1 MRSGARA
8 RGRLASSHVVVSS
21 PRGGGAEQIQNP
33 RQDASTG
40 KEDVCR
46 RQLHRPLSSA
56 GVLVLATRVV
66 DAYIMP
72 LGGKALKK
80 REQVRG
86 PRPRPR
92 GCRFRAR
99 GANAKAFA
107 TLQAKD
113 AAAGIIRDEG
123 VLRKMRTAKADVM
136 CTICALAA
144 SDGSRGR
151 RVARDRRGRSSARFT
166 SSTLRRLDV
175 VQTDEE
181 ERRRED
187 TRGIEAPG
195 EDVRGVLPLRH

>member
-1 MRSGARA
+1 MPCAAARA
-8 RGRLASSHVVVSS
+8 PEAASRHLTRVVVSS
-21 PRGGGAEQIQNP
+21 PRGAPTPEQLKSPAGRGEEGGRGRVDTVSIA
-33 RQDASTG
+33 RYSLG
-40 KEDVCR
+40 
-46 RQLHRPLSSA
+46 SSA

-92 GCRFRAR
+92 GFRFRPR

-144 SDGSRGR
+144 SDGSIGR
-151 RVARDRRGRSSARFT
+151 RVARDRRGRSSARVHAV
-166 SSTLRRLDV
+166 D
-175 VQTDEE
+175 
-181 ERRRED
+181 
-187 TRGIEAPG
+187 AP
-195 EDVRGVLPLRH
+195 